1 MMVSKPEQVR
11 SSALLRTLLR
21 LVDPLDFFRLAQW
34 VDAIAA
40 AGGKSYTFHYE
51 ATRTFPSFSSFLRPG
66 TRPSFDVSL
75 CRFTEEP
82 LALIK
87 QIKATGMA
95 AAMAIS
101 PATPAEVVTK
111 EIADNLDMILVMTVV
126 PGASHLL
133 VFVQDVC

>member
-1 MMVSKPEQVR
+1 MGRGHRQSRRQVVHLPLR
-11 SSALLRTLLR
+11 GDQSVLAREFSLSVRKEGADRRAL
-21 LVDPLDFFRLAQW
+21 PANLAE
-34 VDAIAA
+34 D
-40 AGGKSYTFHYE
+40 
-51 ATRTFPSFSSFLRPG
+51 
-66 TRPSFDVSL
+66 
-75 CRFTEEP
+75 P

-111 EIADNLDMILVMTVV
+111 EIANNLDMILVMTVV

-133 VFVQDVC
+133 VFVQDVSLLRWTVIFCR